1 MFVLGLLRNDS
12 ILGPNSTGKE
22 CCKEANYCT
31 WDDIAAEPPNLGGSS
46 ISSCSYFS
54 I

>member
-22 CCKEANYCT
+22 CCKEANYSMDDCT
-31 WDDIAAEPPNLGGSS
+31 AEPPNLGGSS